1 MIHTTYIGPKTS
13 TDLKDI
19 SSQTSL
25 INKKKKRKYVS
36 VSLGETPRPPIRAHD
51 IFLNLCRKE
60 YASVEI
66 VMNTGEIIEGIID
79 CYDNETIVLHNDLAQ
94 LLIYKHSVSYISPR
108 NGKHMILPDRQNY
121 YTDQFTLVRN
131 TPCTTPKMRQSSS
144 SNGIGS

>member
-1 MIHTTYIGPKTS
+1 MIHTTYFGPKTS

-19 SSQTSL
+19 SSQTAL
-25 INKKKKRKYVS
+25 PKKKKKKKHVS
-36 VSLGETPRPPIRAHD
+36 ISLKETPRVPIRVHE

-79 CYDNETIVLHNDLAQ
+79 GYDKETIVLHNDIAQ
-94 LLIYKHSVSYISPR
+94 LLIYKHAISYISPR
-108 NGKHMILPDRQNY
+108 NGKHMILPDRQIY
-121 YTDQFTLVRN
+121 YSDQFTFVRN
-131 TPCTTPKMRQSSS
+131 TPCTTPKIRQSSS